1 MSTVAPSAE
10 AARPIRL
17 GYLVS
22 HPIQYQAPLLRR
34 IAQEPDID
42 LTVFF
47 CSDFSVRGYV
57 DKGFGR
63 PVTWDVPLLGGYR
76 HEFLPALDRAGSATA
91 MRPLN
96 YGLMRRLQ
104 ELQIDVLWVHGY
116 ARLYNLVA
124 IASAHRAGVKVL
136 LRDEATLISAQRG
149 LTKRLIKRAF
159 FAQLK
164 AWCDGYLPI
173 GALNRAYYKH
183 YGISDDKVFLMP
195 YTVDNGMFRSACEKA
210 ATTREQFRVELG
222 LDRSRP
228 VILFA
233 SKLIERKRCTDLLEA
248 YATLVHD
255 RAPATVPYLLIVGDG
270 ELRGRL
276 EARAKQ
282 LGLEHVRF
290 LGFKNQTELPRFYD
304 LCDVFVLPSID
315 EPWGLVVNEA
325 MNAGRA
331 IIVSD
336 RVGSGPDLVKHGV
349 NGCVF
354 PARDVNALRDAL
366 TTVLRDPDTTRRMG
380 AESIRIIDGWSF
392 EEDVTGLRAALA
404 SLY

>member
-1 MSTVAPSAE
+1 MPTPAPSTD

-34 IAQEPDID
+34 IAHEPGID

-47 CSDFSVRGYV
+47 CSDFSVREYV
-57 DKGFGR
+57 DEGFGKS
-63 PVTWDVPLLGGYR
+63 VTWDVPLLGGYR
-76 HEFLPALDRAGSATA
+76 HEFLPALDRASSATA
-91 MRPLN
+91 TRPVN

-136 LRDEATLISAQRG
+136 LRDEPTLISSQRG
-149 LTKRLIKRAF
+149 LTKRLVKRAF

-173 GALNRAYYKH
+173 GTLNRAYYKH
-183 YGISDDKVFLMP
+183 YGIPDDKLFLMP

-210 ATTREQFRVELG
+210 AATREQFRAELA

-233 SKLIERKRCTDLLEA
+233 SKLIERKRCIDLLDA
-248 YATLVHD
+248 YTALS
-255 RAPATVPYLLIVGDG
+255 REQAPATVPYLLIVGDG
-270 ELRGRL
+270 ELRAGL
-276 EARAKQ
+276 ESRAKE
-282 LGLEHVRF
+282 LGLDHVRF
-290 LGFKNQTELPRFYD
+290 LGFKNQTELPRLYN
-304 LCDVFVLPSID
+304 LCDVFVLPSVD

-354 PARDVNALRDAL
+354 PARDVNALRGAL
-366 TTVLRDPDTTRRMG
+366 ATVLRDPETTRRMG
-380 AESIRIIDGWSF
+380 AESIGIIDGWSF
-392 EEDVTGLRAALA
+392 EEDVEGLRAALA
-404 SLY
+404 SVY